1 LEQLRK
7 LNLGIEQAHL
17 SNTWLILM
25 IEMKPNKLYFHAIF
39 NSIQTHLHFFLFK
52 RYHFGGLPMMA
63 GGKVKED
70 LKTDFCKK
78 SITFFWSQQ
87 TAKTIDV

>member
-1 LEQLRK
+1 
-7 LNLGIEQAHL
+7 
-17 SNTWLILM
+17 M

-39 NSIQTHLHFFLFK
+39 NSIQTHLHFFPFQK
-52 RYHFGGLPMMA
+52 IPFWGRGLPMMA